1 MLAEPWV
8 NVPHKKG
15 GLSVGRFVCTP
26 SNDSSGSLQG
36 NYYTETKFDLWIVL
50 QELHP
55 SRAKKY
61 STKWRKQVNVNDVF
75 PSKSSP
81 VFCHVNQIDFAMVIR
96 PDERLILQ
104 TLRQKAAG
112 VASVPIHGIQH
123 SSRTITSKG
132 RTFQVFKRGTRTEQQ
147 YDEMWIQA
155 ELWNV
160 ALASRL
166 DFVAKGTLIILAI
179 WGEPTDATWKEDD
192 KDTWDTFQL
201 NLRSKDPD
209 RYGIWQARQ
218 DLHGFDGRG
227 IILPMTNP
235 ALWRHMDVRNST
247 EVAIGTQTV
256 RNFVNRQKGPKL
268 AERLAA
274 TKHLHRDATPK
285 RSRVQTPAKAAHRSY
300 PASPALSHASFASKS
315 TGRNSQS
322 PRSSSSSISRTSTPS
337 IW

>member
-104 TLRQKAAG
+104 TLR
-112 VASVPIHGIQH
+112 
-123 SSRTITSKG
+123 
-132 RTFQVFKRGTRTEQQ
+132 
-147 YDEMWIQA
+147 
-155 ELWNV
+155 
-160 ALASRL
+160 
-166 DFVAKGTLIILAI
+166 
-179 WGEPTDATWKEDD
+179 
-192 KDTWDTFQL
+192 
-201 NLRSKDPD
+201 
-209 RYGIWQARQ
+209 
-218 DLHGFDGRG
+218 
-227 IILPMTNP
+227 
-235 ALWRHMDVRNST
+235 
-247 EVAIGTQTV
+247 
-256 RNFVNRQKGPKL
+256 
-268 AERLAA
+268 
-274 TKHLHRDATPK
+274 
-285 RSRVQTPAKAAHRSY
+285 
-300 PASPALSHASFASKS
+300 
-315 TGRNSQS
+315 
-322 PRSSSSSISRTSTPS
+322 
-337 IW
+337 